1 MEYQDSCRKS
11 KPSLEHSLLKKT
23 ITLHMMSSL
32 DPSYILMGI
41 SGRNIE
47 LRLWLGEGCCPHV
60 RLTVNWMLEFAW
72 ARKGM
77 ALI

>member
-1 MEYQDSCRKS
+1 
-11 KPSLEHSLLKKT
+11 
-23 ITLHMMSSL
+23 MMSSL

-41 SGRNIE
+41 SGCNIE

>member
-1 MEYQDSCRKS
+1 MEYQDLCRKS

-23 ITLHMMSSL
+23 VALHIVNSL

-41 SGRNIE
+41 SGCSVERS
-47 LRLWLGEGCCPHV
+47 LWLGEGGHPHV
-60 RLTVNWMLEFAW
+60 WLTVNWMLEFAW
-72 ARKGM
+72 ARKGT